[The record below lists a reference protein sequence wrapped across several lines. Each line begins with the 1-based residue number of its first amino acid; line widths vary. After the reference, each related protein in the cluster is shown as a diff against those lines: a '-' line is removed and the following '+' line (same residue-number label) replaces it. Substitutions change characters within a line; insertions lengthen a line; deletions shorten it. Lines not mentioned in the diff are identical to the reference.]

1 MGHLGAISGSSWVC
15 FDQFQGYDFSF
26 FGATCGLLSPS
37 WRHLET
43 VLRLPRAILGH
54 PGTILTC
61 FWPCWRHFGLS
72 RRADQR
78 RQSSFG
84 KIRTSSTREHHS
96 MVASR
101 PFLIQYWGC
110 LVARQQQQEQTTTTT
125 TTTTTAPP
133 PRPPPTTTPP
143 THAEPTLPI
152 CTQSDTVRDFAC
164 VFWAFLPERRRK
176 CCQTQ

>member
-1 MGHLGAISGSSWVC
+1 MGPSFGHLGAILGHLGAISGSSWVC
-15 FDQFQGYDFSF
+15 FDPFQGYDFSF

-72 RRADQR
+72 RRADRR

-84 KIRTSSTREHHS
+84 KIRTSLTREHHF
-96 MVASR
+96 VIALT
-101 PFLIQYWGC
+101 PFFDYLGVILGPSCGQIGHFR
-110 LVARQQQQEQTTTTT
+110 LVLGVSCVVFV
-125 TTTTTAPP
+125 
-133 PRPPPTTTPP
+133 
-143 THAEPTLPI
+143 LPLWK
-152 CTQSDTVRDFAC
+152 TGDA
-164 VFWAFLPERRRK
+164 
-176 CCQTQ
+176 